1 MIVTGRAF
9 IKLEGKILPTANG
22 AKLNYGNDERAPVIG
37 DQGVRG
43 YAVKPV
49 APQIEA
55 TIQHAGDISL
65 KTLAQTK
72 DTNITFECDSGKTFV
87 LRNAWLASALE
98 LTANEN
104 GELPVV
110 FNGLSCQEV

>member
-9 IKLEGKILPTANG
+9 IKHEGKILPTANG
-22 AKLNYGNDERAPVIG
+22 AKLNYGNDERTPVIG

-55 TIQHAGDISL
+55 TIQHASDISL
-65 KTLAQTK
+65 ETLAQIK
-72 DTNITFECDSGKTFV
+72 DTHITFECDSGKTFV

-104 GELPVV
+104 GDLPVT

>member
-22 AKLNYGNDERAPVIG
+22 AKLNYGNAERAPVIG

-55 TIQHAGDISL
+55 TIQHANDISL
-65 KTLAQTK
+65 DTLAKTQ

-87 LRNAWLASALE
+87 LRNAWLANALE
-98 LTANEN
+98 LTANES
-104 GELPVV
+104 GDLPVT